1 MEDTTKVLD
10 LLDELEDILDEATSV
25 PLTNKVVIETDD
37 IFAIC
42 KDIRLSLPDDIQQA
56 KWIVDERDRILE
68 DAKNEYE
75 RIIREA
81 KKQADYLV
89 ETDEI
94 TKRATKLANDIL
106 EDAQVNS
113 KMLKMK
119 TYDYVDRILYDM
131 QGKMREL
138 NAKYIGA
145 MLTNIDNTFENI
157 NSTLEENRVEIDAL
171 ARKTNN
177 ETESEQ

>member
-131 QGKMREL
+131 QGKMQEL